1 MSLVLRKSSPN
12 ITRHRL
18 KKEYKNLLMS
28 IQALPGINIIS
39 TNLDKPF
46 EKIVDGWNG
55 VHIFFTVREDNNE
68 GLFFLGRC
76 LNKRYWEHGNKW
88 RIELEVSDEPYPNQ
102 MRPIVYSLYR
112 PIDKNSIPPTM
123 ESDIIEECESLISCM
138 NSHYKHEIFMTN
150 YNMSKDVYHLED
162 EVAWD
167 RGEKL
172 NNLGII

>member
-55 VHIFFTVREDNNE
+55 AHIFFLVREDNNE
-68 GLFFLGRC
+68 GLFFLSRC

-102 MRPIVYSLYR
+102 MRPIVYFLYR
-112 PIDKNSIPPTM
+112 PIDKNSIPSTM

-138 NSHYKHEIFMTN
+138 NSHYKNEIFMTN
-150 YNMSKDVYHLED
+150 YNMSKDVYYLED